1 MSTIQIRLQEI
12 GDARR
17 FYEILSNP
25 NFIYFSANPKSVED
39 EENWLRASIR
49 DMANGLQYSYSILL
63 DGEVCGG
70 IGVRIDGTRKHIGE
84 IGYFVE
90 EKHWGRGIAAEA
102 VRLLE
107 QKCFNELKLS
117 RIEIL
122 MQPEN
127 AASEKVAVKAGYVKE
142 GLLRKVVEDKE
153 HSGKMHDVLL
163 YAKVL

>member
-1 MSTIQIRLQEI
+1 MPTIQIRLNEI

-25 NFIYFSANPKSVED
+25 NFTYFSANPKSVED
-39 EENWLRASIR
+39 EENWLRASIK
-49 DMANGLQYSYSILL
+49 DMANGLQYNYSILC

-70 IGVRIDGTRKHIGE
+70 VGVRINGTRKHIGE
-84 IGYFVE
+84 IGYFIE
-90 EKHWGRGIAAEA
+90 EKRWGQGIATEA

-107 QKCFNELKLS
+107 QKCFHELKLS

-127 AASEKVAVKAGYVKE
+127 AASEKVALKAGYVKE

-153 HSGKMHDVLL
+153 HSGTMHDVCL